1 MAFGV
6 MNGQETQSVIA
17 LLRAREHARA
27 VVAIRRF
34 TGCGLQ
40 EAIRVLRALEKEF
53 GLTELDQNLKRL
65 LPETGL
71 PSMLQVVHLAWK

>member
-1 MAFGV
+1 MQGVPSRTVSTQGFTPFDFLDPFTNAVAGMFTVYAF
-6 MNGQETQSVIA
+6 S
-17 LLRAREHARA
+17 
-27 VVAIRRF
+27 
-34 TGCGLQ
+34 
-40 EAIRVLRALEKEF
+40 LER